1 MKKKMTVSHI
11 IIVVV
16 LILMALICL
25 YPMWY
30 TLICSVSD
38 RAYVEGGRVWL
49 VPKGLNLA
57 SYRRILKDDTF
68 FASFFV
74 SVKRVT
80 VGCTLN
86 LLLLVLTAYPLCL
99 PQRRF
104 PAGKYL
110 KWFFMANMLFSGGMI
125 PAYVLMRQYGLFD
138 SFWSMI
144 LPGAVP
150 LWNMILMINF
160 FRNVTYELN
169 ESATIDGANPWQ
181 TLFRIY
187 VPLSVPSLAC
197 LLLFQFVGHWNS
209 YFDGLIYI
217 NDTAKQPLQTYIY
230 QLSVRID
237 FSTMRTDEI
246 LTLLQTSDKTLQSAK
261 VFVAMIPILVVYPF
275 IQKYFTAGMT
285 LGAVKG

>member
-1 MKKKMTVSHI
+1 
-11 IIVVV
+11 
-16 LILMALICL
+16 
-25 YPMWY
+25 
-30 TLICSVSD
+30 
-38 RAYVEGGRVWL
+38 
-49 VPKGLNLA
+49 
-57 SYRRILKDDTF
+57 
-68 FASFFV
+68 
-74 SVKRVT
+74 
-80 VGCTLN
+80 
-86 LLLLVLTAYPLCL
+86 
-99 PQRRF
+99 
-104 PAGKYL
+104 
-110 KWFFMANMLFSGGMI
+110 MANMLFSGGMI

-138 SFWSMI
+138 SFWSLI

-160 FRNVTYELN
+160 FRNVPNELN
-169 ESATIDGANPWQ
+169 ESATMDGANPWQ
-181 TLFRIY
+181 VLFRIY

-261 VFVAMIPILVVYPF
+261 VFVAMIPILAVYPF
-275 IQKYFTAGMT
+275 IQKYFTVGMT

>member
-1 MKKKMTVSHI
+1 MKR
-11 IIVVV
+11 VVV
-16 LILMALICL
+16 
-25 YPMWY
+25 
-30 TLICSVSD
+30 
-38 RAYVEGGRVWL
+38 
-49 VPKGLNLA
+49 
-57 SYRRILKDDTF
+57 
-68 FASFFV
+68 
-74 SVKRVT
+74 
-80 VGCTLN
+80 GCAIN

-110 KWFFMANMLFSGGMI
+110 KGFFMANMLFSGGMI

-138 SFWSMI
+138 SFWSLI

-160 FRNVTYELN
+160 FRNVPNELN
-169 ESATIDGANPWQ
+169 ESATMDGANPWQ
-181 TLFRIY
+181 VLFRIY

-261 VFVAMIPILVVYPF
+261 VFVAMIPILAVYPF
-275 IQKYFTAGMT
+275 IQKYFTVGMT

>member
-169 ESATIDGANPWQ
+169 ESATIDGANP
-181 TLFRIY
+181 
-187 VPLSVPSLAC
+187 
-197 LLLFQFVGHWNS
+197 
-209 YFDGLIYI
+209 
-217 NDTAKQPLQTYIY
+217 
-230 QLSVRID
+230 
-237 FSTMRTDEI
+237 
-246 LTLLQTSDKTLQSAK
+246 
-261 VFVAMIPILVVYPF
+261 
-275 IQKYFTAGMT
+275 
-285 LGAVKG
+285 